1 VAVGADHKYV
11 YGPPTELFAV
21 KAMLFVEQ
29 GIIVEGEVILTFANV
44 FVVIVITD
52 CVAQPPGKE
61 AVVV

>member
-1 VAVGADHKYV
+1 
-11 YGPPTELFAV
+11 
-21 KAMLFVEQ
+21 MLFVEQ

-44 FVVIVITD
+44 FEVIVITD